1 MCQKHPDFW
10 INNMYT
16 KKKMYLE
23 MKLIKCA
30 FVSLHAE
37 NENPTDIL

>member
-1 MCQKHPDFW
+1 MCQKHPVFLDEQ
-10 INNMYT
+10 YVY
-16 KKKMYLE
+16 KKKMYLD
-23 MKLIKCA
+23 MKLIKYA